1 MKYARQ
7 SFIVAA
13 LLASLAGGSV
23 LAQATPGTGAQQQP
37 QPQQAPRGEH
47 RHGPKDPAER
57 QARFDK
63 RMSELKQKLQ
73 ITSAQEGAWNSF
85 VQALRPPA
93 QPPQRPDREALA
105 RMTTPERIDQMRALH
120 AQRMAEMDR
129 RGEATKSFY
138 ATLTPEQKKTFDEQG
153 LRGPRGHGM
162 QPGGGMHRHHG

>member
-7 SFIVAA
+7 SLLVAA

-23 LAQATPGTGAQQQP
+23 LAQATPGAAQEQQQK
-37 QPQQAPRGEH
+37 QPRAEH

-73 ITSAQEGAWNSF
+73 ITPVQESTWNSF
-85 VQALRPPA
+85 VQAMKPPA
-93 QPPQRPDREALA
+93 QPPQRLDREAPA
-105 RMTTPERIDQMRALH
+105 RMSTPERIDQMRALR
-120 AQRMAEMDR
+120 AERMAEMDR
-129 RGEATKSFY
+129 RGEATKNFY
-138 ATLTPEQKKTFDEQG
+138 ATLTPEQKKTFDEQA

-162 QPGGGMHRHHG
+162 HRGGGMHRHHG